1 MHMHIDDLPTELLVD
16 VFHEAKTAPPFD
28 VGGTAVLIPV
38 SQVSQRWRSIAL
50 DSPPLWS
57 DLRLSAASS
66 LCKLSKLLA
75 RSKELPVSISM
86 VYTTESSAALSQ
98 CWDLFNAV
106 VKQRFRIYALDV
118 SAPSYTLSL
127 LSRAIMYGNDFPRL
141 RHLGVIQGSAPH
153 LDAEER
159 TLDKVGPWRIN
170 LDAPQL
176 QSLNIAAITPDHIPC
191 KGLRTLQIK
200 ASGYLVY
207 APLTEPS
214 IDALFS
220 DMHTLSITSSPLPS
234 LPAYPTDTHVVSF
247 TLAHLRP
254 ADIPCGTLARLFSI
268 LRMPSL
274 QHLAIEGLFGY
285 LWDEFVSSLAEA
297 HYPALRSVTFE
308 SLVLTGMDAPSLRA
322 LTSVSTL
329 RLVGVDPEPIV
340 RLLESTPLICPG
352 ITVIDRGE
360 HGQIGIRARV

>member
-1 MHMHIDDLPTELLVD
+1 MHIDDLPTELLVD

-38 SQVSQRWRSIAL
+38 SQVSQRWRNIAL
-50 DSPPLWS
+50 ESPLLWS

-66 LCKLSKLLA
+66 LSKLSNLLA
-75 RSKELPVSISM
+75 RSRELPVSISM
-86 VYTTESSAALSQ
+86 VCTTESGDTLSH
-98 CWDLFNAV
+98 CWDLYNAV
-106 VKQRFRIYALDV
+106 VKQRSRIYALDV

-127 LSRAIMYGNDFPRL
+127 LSQAIMRSNNFPRL
-141 RHLGVIQGSAPH
+141 RHLGIAAGSARH
-153 LDAEER
+153 LDAEEL
-159 TLDKVGPWRIN
+159 TLNNVRPLSLD

-176 QSLNIAAITPDHIPC
+176 RSLNIAAITLHYIPC
-191 KGLRTLQIK
+191 NGLCTLQIK
-200 ASGYLVY
+200 ASRYLAY
-207 APLTEPS
+207 TRLDEPS
-214 IDALFS
+214 IGALPN
-220 DMHTLSITSSPLPS
+220 MHTLSITSSPLPS
-234 LPAYPTDTHVVSF
+234 RHLPVYPTDTHIVSF
-247 TLAHLRP
+247 TLAHLRQ
-254 ADIPCGTLARLFSI
+254 ADTPCGALAGFLSI

-274 QHLAIEGLFGY
+274 QNLVVESLFGY

-308 SLVLTGMDAPSLRA
+308 SLVLTGMEAPSLCA

-340 RLLESTPLICPG
+340 RLLESNPLICPG

-360 HGQIGIRARV
+360 HGQIGIHTRV

>member
-98 CWDLFNAV
+98 CWHLFNAV

-141 RHLGVIQGSAPH
+141 RHLGVAAGSAPH
-153 LDAEER
+153 LDTAER

-176 QSLNIAAITPDHIPC
+176 QSLNIAAITPDCIPC
-191 KGLRTLQIK
+191 NSLRTLQIK
-200 ASGYLVY
+200 ASGYLAY
-207 APLTEPS
+207 ALDEPS
-214 IDALFS
+214 IGALS
-220 DMHTLSITSSPLPS
+220 NMHTLSITSSPLPS
-234 LPAYPTDTHVVSF
+234 RYLPAYPTDTHIVSF

-254 ADIPCGTLARLFSI
+254 ADIPCGTLAQLFSI

-297 HYPALRSVTFE
+297 HYPALRSVTLE

-329 RLVGVDPEPIV
+329 RLVGV
-340 RLLESTPLICPG
+340 
-352 ITVIDRGE
+352 
-360 HGQIGIRARV
+360 